1 MFVGEGHGAPLMEFI
16 SFALRHFKSS
26 MSKDDRLPVPITSQ
40 LGVEVKTNL
49 LSYPGKVF
57 ASTKYLF
64 VSDTGNGR
72 VIVADIDTG
81 SVIKIFNGFK
91 SPQVGVMMQLAQD
104 PSLTK
109 PLLLSLSGSLL

>member
-109 PLLLSLSGSLL
+109 LPLLSLSGSLL